1 METKTWFTTY
11 CMRGTISKLSVM
23 FFFNLCFLHSWQT
36 AIFLRPARW
45 PPTPVNFRIKA
56 RLHFQFLL
64 RFSSSDGCERVNK
77 LWILWVYVP
86 SSFIIWTFLT
96 HSLVHIHQEK
106 KIAAKI
112 ASVNAPPPHHFS
124 NWPVYSGTHS
134 ETRSCWFG
142 MQMERKIEHV
152 RTKLER
158 FLERVSSAYFVRL
171 FLRSTVKV

>member
-11 CMRGTISKLSVM
+11 CVERFPSFLSC

-36 AIFLRPARW
+36 AIFLRSARW
-45 PPTPVNFRIKA
+45 PPLPVNFRIKA
-56 RLHFQFLL
+56 RLHLQLLL

-112 ASVNAPPPHHFS
+112 ASVNAPHPITFLTDRFIPERIQKRVPVGLECKWNAKS
-124 NWPVYSGTHS
+124 NTFERNWNDFWNASPVRILLDCFW
-134 ETRSCWFG
+134 E
-142 MQMERKIEHV
+142 V
-152 RTKLER
+152 L
-158 FLERVSSAYFVRL
+158 
-171 FLRSTVKV
+171 